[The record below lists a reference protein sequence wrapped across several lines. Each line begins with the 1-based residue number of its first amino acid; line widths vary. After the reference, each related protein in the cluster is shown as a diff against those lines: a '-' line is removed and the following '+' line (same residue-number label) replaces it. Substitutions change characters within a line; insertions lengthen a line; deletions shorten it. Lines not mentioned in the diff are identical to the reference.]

1 MRYAGDRATAED
13 LLHDAFL
20 KIYGAFDR
28 FTYRGTGSLRA
39 WIERITVNVALEWI
53 RSRSKLGSV
62 TLDEGKAAAE
72 VAEPDVS
79 EMARVPR
86 EVLMRFIGELPEGYR
101 AVFNLYCIE
110 EYSHATSPGCWESTK
125 KAPLRSC
132 FAPGH
137 AGPQDQGLF
146 GDALK
151 SRGCSSGISEK
162 VDHPALPDSHRTM
175 KQDKDWIKAMR
186 NALRDAELPP
196 PAGGWERLQR
206 ELGGAAPGPE
216 VSGTKPRGSVW
227 RIYRPRIAAAAA
239 AVLILAVAGEFLLRP
254 DKALEND
261 GTVIASVAEDG
272 ATAVAIP
279 QPAEPETVRDALAKA
294 VGLPREQ
301 VAGEVS
307 SAGRRS
313 LLAAAAGQP
322 AQTAALK
329 NLRTDGEPAV
339 RAGEVV
345 AAEVSG
351 EAAKASSSE
360 VAKASSGEVAKAAS
374 GDTAETSGERAS
386 KQASGRPATRSAAG
400 AAGRAGFSD
409 EPFVAYTKPHKK
421 ASFSLFAGG
430 GVAGGNSEGLAP
442 RMLNTSIKNDASS
455 VIGNG
460 NSLAPLRSSGYGESS
475 FRHHQPLSF
484 GIAVRK
490 EFAHGLSLESGVNYT
505 LLRSDVRMQ
514 YTSDDVAQKLHFI
527 GVPLR
532 FNWQFL
538 ERGRFSLYMGA
549 GGMVEKCV
557 SARLGSETVD
567 EPGVQWSALAAVGA
581 QYRVGGMVGLY
592 FEPEGSYYFTETGL
606 RTSRTDS
613 PLTLTLRL
621 GVRLSF

>member
-1 MRYAGDRATAED
+1 
-13 LLHDAFL
+13 
-20 KIYGAFDR
+20 
-28 FTYRGTGSLRA
+28 
-39 WIERITVNVALEWI
+39 
-53 RSRSKLGSV
+53 
-62 TLDEGKAAAE
+62 
-72 VAEPDVS
+72 
-79 EMARVPR
+79 
-86 EVLMRFIGELPEGYR
+86 
-101 AVFNLYCIE
+101 
-110 EYSHATSPGCWESTK
+110 
-125 KAPLRSC
+125 
-132 FAPGH
+132 
-137 AGPQDQGLF
+137 
-146 GDALK
+146 
-151 SRGCSSGISEK
+151 
-162 VDHPALPDSHRTM
+162 M

-279 QPAEPETVRDALAKA
+279 QPAEPETVRDALAEA

-301 VAGEVS
+301 VAGEAS

-313 LLAAAAGQP
+313 LFAAAAGQP

-329 NLRTDGEPAV
+329 DLRTDGEPAV
-339 RAGEVV
+339 RPGEV

-351 EAAKASSSE
+351 EAAKASSGE
-360 VAKASSGEVAKAAS
+360 TAKAEA
-374 GDTAETSGERAS
+374 SGERAS

>member
-1 MRYAGDRATAED
+1 MR
-13 LLHDAFL
+13 
-20 KIYGAFDR
+20 
-28 FTYRGTGSLRA
+28 S
-39 WIERITVNVALEWI
+39 
-53 RSRSKLGSV
+53 
-62 TLDEGKAAAE
+62 
-72 VAEPDVS
+72 
-79 EMARVPR
+79 
-86 EVLMRFIGELPEGYR
+86 
-101 AVFNLYCIE
+101 
-110 EYSHATSPGCWESTK
+110 
-125 KAPLRSC
+125 
-132 FAPGH
+132 
-137 AGPQDQGLF
+137 
-146 GDALK
+146 
-151 SRGCSSGISEK
+151 
-162 VDHPALPDSHRTM
+162 
-175 KQDKDWIKAMR
+175 
-186 NALRDAELPP
+186 ALRDAELPP
-196 PAGGWERLQR
+196 PAGGWERLER
-206 ELGGAAPGPE
+206 ELGGAAPE
-216 VSGTKPRGSVW
+216 LRASETAAPRGSVW
-227 RIYRPRIAAAAA
+227 RIYWPRIAAAAA
-239 AVLILAVAGEFLLRP
+239 VVLLGVVAGDYMLRP

-279 QPAEPETVRDALAKA
+279 QPAEPETVRDALAEA

-301 VAGEVS
+301 VAGEAS

-313 LLAAAAGQP
+313 LFAAAAGQP

-329 NLRTDGEPAV
+329 DLRTDGEPAV
-339 RAGEVV
+339 RPGEV

-351 EAAKASSSE
+351 EAAKASS
-360 VAKASSGEVAKAAS
+360 GETAKAAS
-374 GDTAETSGERAS
+374 GDTAKAEASGERAS

>member
-1 MRYAGDRATAED
+1 
-13 LLHDAFL
+13 
-20 KIYGAFDR
+20 
-28 FTYRGTGSLRA
+28 
-39 WIERITVNVALEWI
+39 
-53 RSRSKLGSV
+53 
-62 TLDEGKAAAE
+62 
-72 VAEPDVS
+72 
-79 EMARVPR
+79 
-86 EVLMRFIGELPEGYR
+86 
-101 AVFNLYCIE
+101 
-110 EYSHATSPGCWESTK
+110 
-125 KAPLRSC
+125 
-132 FAPGH
+132 
-137 AGPQDQGLF
+137 
-146 GDALK
+146 
-151 SRGCSSGISEK
+151 
-162 VDHPALPDSHRTM
+162 
-175 KQDKDWIKAMR
+175 MR

-329 NLRTDGEPAV
+329 DLRTDGEPAV
-339 RAGEVV
+339 RAGEVA

-351 EAAKASSSE
+351 EAAKASSGE
-360 VAKASSGEVAKAAS
+360 VAKASSGDTAKAEA
-374 GDTAETSGERAS
+374 SGERVS

-442 RMLNTSIKNDASS
+442 RMLNTSITNDASS

-538 ERGRFSLYMGA
+538 GN
-549 GGMVEKCV
+549 
-557 SARLGSETVD
+557 
-567 EPGVQWSALAAVGA
+567 
-581 QYRVGGMVGLY
+581 
-592 FEPEGSYYFTETGL
+592 SYSTLFQLCFRIFIVITI
-606 RTSRTDS
+606 S
-613 PLTLTLRL
+613 PLFY
-621 GVRLSF
+621 LSVGNGCC

>member
-1 MRYAGDRATAED
+1 M
-13 LLHDAFL
+13 
-20 KIYGAFDR
+20 
-28 FTYRGTGSLRA
+28 
-39 WIERITVNVALEWI
+39 
-53 RSRSKLGSV
+53 
-62 TLDEGKAAAE
+62 
-72 VAEPDVS
+72 
-79 EMARVPR
+79 
-86 EVLMRFIGELPEGYR
+86 
-101 AVFNLYCIE
+101 
-110 EYSHATSPGCWESTK
+110 
-125 KAPLRSC
+125 
-132 FAPGH
+132 
-137 AGPQDQGLF
+137 
-146 GDALK
+146 
-151 SRGCSSGISEK
+151 
-162 VDHPALPDSHRTM
+162 
-175 KQDKDWIKAMR
+175 
-186 NALRDAELPP
+186 
-196 PAGGWERLQR
+196 QR

-227 RIYRPRIAAAAA
+227 RICRSRIAAAAA

-279 QPAEPETVRDALAKA
+279 QPAEPETVRDALAEA

-301 VAGEVS
+301 VAGEAS

-339 RAGEVV
+339 RPGEV

-351 EAAKASSSE
+351 EAAKASS
-360 VAKASSGEVAKAAS
+360 GEVAKTAS
-374 GDTAETSGERAS
+374 GDTAKAGASGERAS

-400 AAGRAGFSD
+400 AAGCAGFSD

-442 RMLNTSIKNDASS
+442 RMLNTSITNDASS

>member
-1 MRYAGDRATAED
+1 
-13 LLHDAFL
+13 
-20 KIYGAFDR
+20 
-28 FTYRGTGSLRA
+28 
-39 WIERITVNVALEWI
+39 
-53 RSRSKLGSV
+53 
-62 TLDEGKAAAE
+62 
-72 VAEPDVS
+72 
-79 EMARVPR
+79 
-86 EVLMRFIGELPEGYR
+86 
-101 AVFNLYCIE
+101 
-110 EYSHATSPGCWESTK
+110 
-125 KAPLRSC
+125 
-132 FAPGH
+132 
-137 AGPQDQGLF
+137 
-146 GDALK
+146 
-151 SRGCSSGISEK
+151 
-162 VDHPALPDSHRTM
+162 M

-301 VAGEVS
+301 VAGEAS

-329 NLRTDGEPAV
+329 DLRTDGEPAV
-339 RAGEVV
+339 RPGEV

-351 EAAKASSSE
+351 EAAKASS
-360 VAKASSGEVAKAAS
+360 GEVAKTAS
-374 GDTAETSGERAS
+374 GDTAEAEAS
-386 KQASGRPATRSAAG
+386 
-400 AAGRAGFSD
+400 